1 MKYIRRIY
9 YSNENGEIIFHYS
22 QSGEMIN
29 IFPLEHDF
37 AVYPQLADRTE
48 EDTGCLEWQERDEE
62 KENKLTGVEY
72 IARVDVTQM
81 PHVLVFD
88 MPPEDPDHEL
98 TDTEAIAIMLG
109 DAE

>member
-29 IFPLEHDF
+29 IFPLEHDL
-37 AVYPQLADRTE
+37 AVYPQLVGRSKT
-48 EDTGCLEWQERDEE
+48 DTGCLEWLERDEE
-62 KENKLTGVEY
+62 LEEKIMTSEHF
-72 IARVDVTQM
+72 ARVDVTQE

-88 MPPEDPDHEL
+88 ELPEDPDPEL
-98 TDTEAIAIMLG
+98 TEAELIAVLTG
-109 DAE
+109 EAE